1 MFEKLKSMFSFV
13 KETIP
18 TIENLLPAVE
28 FVAGITP
35 TPWDDKI
42 VKGLK
47 VVTEKV
53 KQYLGTEGVKVAS
66 EIGINTAVLAAEMG
80 LTLDEYT
87 QAAENG
93 VKLYA
98 AAKQLKRAARKRIKA
113 GEMVTLGNYKLR
125 TIEDLQAVKQFEWDT
140 AALIKL
146 QMEKEQA
153 LLNAGP
159 PEVNG

>member
-1 MFEKLKSMFSFV
+1 MFDKLKSLLSFV

-87 QAAENG
+87 QATENG

-113 GEMVTLGNYKLR
+113 GEMVALGNYKLR